1 MSNYQFYH
9 DLIQA
14 SQNAPVKYES
24 ASGHFLDTHK
34 MHSLKMLGHYHPW
47 SLKPNEFFF
56 IGDFI
61 RKHGLKAGYEI
72 ATGFGISS
80 LGAALGFKDTG
91 GKLVTM
97 DAYIEEAND
106 NCAAYTDKQG
116 TYADSDGYKSVMWL
130 REHYGLQDVL
140 FPKVGWSPDDAPKSI
155 ISVFGEQGKI
165 DYAFIDGL
173 HTEDAVIKDTLSI
186 KPFLADKFVVF
197 YHDGAFQPGLISYLQ
212 KELGFEYRR
221 APECHEPL
229 GFVLSYITNLE

>member
-1 MSNYQFYH
+1 MNKYEFYH
-9 DLIQA
+9 ELIKA

-24 ASGHFLDTHK
+24 AQGTFLDADK
-34 MHSLKMLGHYHPW
+34 MHSLKMVGHHHPW
-47 SLKPNEFFF
+47 SVKPNEFFF

-106 NCAAYTDKQG
+106 NCAAYEGKRG

-130 REHYGLQDVL
+130 REQFGLQDVL
-140 FPKVGWSPDDAPKSI
+140 FPKVGWSPNDAPKAI
-155 ISVFGEQGKI
+155 TNVFGEQAKL

-173 HTEDAVIKDTLSI
+173 HTEEAVIKDTLSVE
-186 KPFLADKFVVF
+186 PYLAEKFIVF
-197 YHDGAFQPGLISYLQ
+197 FHDGAFQPHLIARLEF
-212 KELGFEYRR
+212 ELGYKYRR

-229 GFVLSYITNLE
+229 GYALSYITNLE